1 MSRVSAARNT
11 QHVYASEVDG
21 SWCRHERD
29 ENFRRALCLQACN
42 KSRLGAAALRR
53 LRDKH
58 RPVWRSLP
66 ICRFVRLSYLPAAW
80 FHFAVVQSAQTLR
93 PDLRQ
98 RNSRRART
106 RKFRQNFVTSNQITV
121 CRMNARAREFRL
133 PFAGEGPQPDYR
145 YKFGAEGFRP
155 KSAGHSRHHHRRVV
169 QCESLL
175 TLR

>member
-1 MSRVSAARNT
+1 MRPKLTVRGVDMNATKTSVARFVCRRVINRVLAPLLFGDFAISIVQSGEA
-11 QHVYASEVDG
+11 
-21 SWCRHERD
+21 
-29 ENFRRALCLQACN
+29 
-42 KSRLGAAALRR
+42 
-53 LRDKH
+53 
-58 RPVWRSLP
+58 
-66 ICRFVRLSYLPAAW
+66 CRFVDSSACHIRQLHE

-106 RKFRQNFVTSNQITV
+106 RKFRQNFVTINQITV
-121 CRMNARAREFRL
+121 CRMNAHAREFRL
-133 PFAGEGPQPDYR
+133 PFAGEDPQPDYR

-155 KSAGHSRHHHRRVV
+155 KSADHNRHRHRRVV